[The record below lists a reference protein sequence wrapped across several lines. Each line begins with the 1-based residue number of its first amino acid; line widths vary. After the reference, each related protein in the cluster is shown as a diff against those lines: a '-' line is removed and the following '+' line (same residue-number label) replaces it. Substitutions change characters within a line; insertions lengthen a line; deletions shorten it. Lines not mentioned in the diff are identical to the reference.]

1 MPKPKPVSR
10 QTLLMRIKELKEDCE
25 LEAMKRLDVERSKD
39 YRAAQEDIEQT
50 EASIRDLQ
58 TEVAQTRARQQE
70 MLAVISDA
78 RPSLQE
84 AKLALI
90 ELMKLEGV
98 EGYAEDWISA
108 VGKFSEK
115 KTVDGMKLMQ
125 VLGGDVEEFVRLAK
139 PTQAAIKAYAQ
150 EHEDIKKH
158 LLSCI
163 RLESRELVDVDIQ
176 IPENV

>member
-1 MPKPKPVSR
+1 MPKPKPTTR
-10 QTLLMRIKELKEDCE
+10 ADLLMRIKMLKQDCDAE
-25 LEAMKRLDVERSKD
+25 SMHRMDIERGAD
-39 YRAAQEDIEQT
+39 YQAAQQDIEAT
-50 EASIRDLQ
+50 ETTIRELQ
-58 TEVAQTRARQQE
+58 TEVSATRARQQE
-70 MLAVISDA
+70 MLSVVSDA
-78 RPSLQE
+78 RPALEE
-84 AKLALI
+84 AKRQLI
-90 ELMKLEGV
+90 ELMILEGV

-108 VGKFSEK
+108 TGKFSEK

-158 LLSCI
+158 LLGCI

-176 IPENV
+176 IPDAA